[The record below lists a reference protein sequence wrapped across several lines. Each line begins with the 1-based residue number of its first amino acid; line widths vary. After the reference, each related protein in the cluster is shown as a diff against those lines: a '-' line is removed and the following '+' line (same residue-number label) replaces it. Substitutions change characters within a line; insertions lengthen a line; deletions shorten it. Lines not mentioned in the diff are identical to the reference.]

1 MSLMGFIEINS
12 DEALALAL
20 AALGLLEANVEGVF
34 GMDLLRRSW
43 AGE

>member
-12 DEALALAL
+12 DEALALA
-20 AALGLLEANVEGVF
+20 ALGLLEANVEGGF